1 MRKYIL
7 LLLLLQFVV
16 MSAETADSVMLHIV
30 YNTTYATYG
39 NGHKTHDVMAL
50 DVGHTMSH
58 FYSEAQRLRDE
69 QMKKINESSLPPD
82 IAISSAK
89 NVGGG
94 GLQWHVCKRPSG
106 GDSITFYDTFGL
118 EGVKYTEVDNRQQ
131 WHIEDG
137 DTTICG
143 YSCGKAWTDIGGRR
157 WTAWFTADIPVSDG
171 PWKLRGLPGLILK
184 AVESDGIYSF
194 CCTSITSGNGM
205 LVEMPSGNY
214 TDCTYDE
221 YKTLYYKY
229 NDDPI
234 QFLVT
239 RTGNS
244 LPIPG
249 SKRKS
254 AIISI
259 DEKPF
264 TH

>member
-1 MRKYIL
+1 MRKYML
-7 LLLLLQFVV
+7 LFLLLQLAV
-16 MSAETADSVMLHIV
+16 MSAENVDTVKLHVV
-30 YNTTYATYG
+30 YKTTYATYG
-39 NGHKTHDVMAL
+39 NGRKTHDIMAL
-50 DVGHTMSH
+50 DVGRTMSH
-58 FYSEAQRLRDE
+58 FYSEAQRLHDE
-69 QMKKINESSLPPD
+69 QMKKINESNLPPD
-82 IAISSAK
+82 IAISSVK
-89 NVGGG
+89 NVGGS
-94 GLQWHVCKRPSG
+94 GLQWHVCKYPSG

-118 EGVKYTEVDNRQQ
+118 DGVKYADNGNRQQ

-157 WTAWFTADIPVSDG
+157 WTAWFTTDIPISEG
-171 PWKLRGLPGLILK
+171 PWKLHGLPGLILK
-184 AVESDGIYSF
+184 AVEADSIYSF
-194 CCTSITSGNGM
+194 CCTSITNGDGM
-205 LVEMPSGNY
+205 LLEMPLGHY

-244 LPIPG
+244 LPISSG
-249 SKRKS
+249 KRKS